1 MKNKILL
8 FAILLILSFNFALFA
23 QQKKYLEGK
32 VYRHQLENGLVVLT
46 MERHLAPY
54 IYHQLTYRVG
64 SRNERLGITG
74 ISHVVEHMMFKG
86 TEKYPK
92 GVASKLISKNGGV
105 FNAFTMNDMTSYYE
119 YLPKNK
125 IELAMDIESDRM
137 QNCIFDPEEFK
148 SEIEVIIQERRM
160 RTESTSNGIAYE
172 MMNAIAYDAHPN
184 RDPIIGWP
192 TDLRNMTRDDAYNYY
207 KTFYT
212 PNNAFLVLV
221 GDFDTD
227 KILELVK
234 KYYGNIPRGPE
245 VPQLKV
251 DLQNQ
256 IVRKTFT
263 LYHNDITQ
271 PTLRMAFHVPNY
283 QHPDAPA
290 LKLIQ
295 RIFSAKARSARLY
308 NRLVEK
314 EKLATAAAGGFG
326 FTKDPTLYQI
336 SIVLKPGVNVDSVEK
351 IVWEEIRKLQDS
363 LVSERELQRAK
374 NRFRF
379 DELTTYTKNADIGAR
394 LSMYENYVS
403 YEFID
408 TFSNRVKSVTRED
421 IQRVM
426 KKYFNPEQVTVAY
439 LYPKGEPTKGV
450 VSDDAE
456 ETETESEEEKF
467 DIFNEKFFF
476 RLPEEILEFI
486 TQIDDEDFDKI
497 LRPIPIAPLVKST
510 KLKNGITVY
519 TIENRLTPTIYV
531 GGVIQP
537 GYIEEAI
544 GNQMPGIVDLMADVI
559 NRGPKSLSYEE
570 FVDKVSFVPFQFS
583 VQGNYRRIYF
593 QGYCL
598 KENLDEMMKVGLE
611 ILKSPRFDEKEIEEL
626 RNRQLIQAKNRYKR
640 TSVQA
645 FYYMFNKIFKDHPY
659 TQYLSTEEALK
670 KISKQDLI
678 NLWEK
683 YFHPK
688 LISIVVLGDY
698 SHKELLKIAEKYFA
712 DLNPKKPAPK
722 LKEMPEV
729 KPLEGKEIKV
739 FTEKDYTQCTIN
751 IGFSPFNNIPD
762 DEEDAVNVL
771 NYILASSALT
781 SRIGVNLRDK
791 QGLIYGIKSELWS
804 TTDGIGYWKFNTKT
818 APHNVDKVIK
828 GIFFEIKNLID
839 NGITDEELK
848 TAKIRLLSLLPLYVE
863 TPDDIASR
871 VFGLIQERKPLDYF
885 DKKAERILKVTKEDV
900 LRLAKKYFTLDR
912 FVIVIDGP
920 IEQKDVDEL
929 LNEL

>member
-1 MKNKILL
+1 MKKLQIIFLIFLLTSNFLLSQKI
-8 FAILLILSFNFALFA
+8 
-23 QQKKYLEGK
+23 KYEEGK
-32 VYRHQLENGLVVLT
+32 IYRHKLDNGLVVFT

-92 GVASKLISKNGGV
+92 GVASKTISKNGGV

-137 QNCIFDPEEFK
+137 MNCVFNPEEFK
-148 SEIEVIIQERRM
+148 SEIEVILQERRM
-160 RTESTSNGIAYE
+160 RTESTSNGIAHE
-172 MMNAIAYDAHPN
+172 MMNAIAFDSHPN
-184 RDPIIGWP
+184 RDPVIGWP
-192 TDLRNMTRDDAYNYY
+192 QDLKSMTRDDAYTYY

-212 PNNAFLVLV
+212 PNNAILVLV
-221 GDFDTD
+221 GDFETE

-234 KYYGNIPRGPE
+234 KYYEKIPKGPE
-245 VPQLKV
+245 VSQLKV
-251 DLQNQ
+251 GEQNQ

-271 PTLRMAFHVPNY
+271 PTLRMAFHIPNY
-283 QHPDAPA
+283 EHPDAPA
-290 LKLIQ
+290 LKLVQ

-314 EKLATAAAGGFG
+314 EKVATMAAGGFG

-336 SIVLKPGVNVDSVEK
+336 TVVLKPEANVDSVEK
-351 IVWEEIRKLQDS
+351 IVWEEIKKLQDS
-363 LVSERELQRAK
+363 LVTERELQKAK

-379 DELTTYTKNADIGAR
+379 DELTSYTKNADIGSR
-394 LSMYENYVS
+394 ISMYENYVN

-408 TFSNRVKSVTRED
+408 TFSNRVKAVTRED

-426 KKYFNPEQVTVAY
+426 QKYFNPEQVTVAY
-439 LYPKGEPTKGV
+439 LYPKGPVKKQ
-450 VSDDAE
+450 E
-456 ETETESEEEKF
+456 EKEEEENGKEES
-467 DIFNEKFFF
+467 NEKIELYDGKFFF
-476 RLPEEILEFI
+476 KMPEEIFDLMN
-486 TQIDDEDFDKI
+486 QISEEDYKDI

-519 TIENRLTPTIYV
+519 TIENHLTPSIYI

-544 GNQMPGIVDLMADVI
+544 GNNNKPGIVDLMMDVI
-559 NRGPKSLSYEE
+559 NRGPKSMTYDE
-570 FVDKVSFVPFQFS
+570 FVEKASFVPFQFS

-598 KENLDEMMKVGLE
+598 KENLDEMMKTGLD
-611 ILKSPRFDEKEIEEL
+611 ILKAPRFDEKEIEEL
-626 RNRQLIQAKNRYKR
+626 RSRHLIQAQNRFKR
-640 TSVQA
+640 TSVKA
-645 FYYMFNKIFKDHPY
+645 FYYMFDKIFKDHPY
-659 TQYLSTEEALK
+659 SQYLSTEESLK
-670 KISKQDLI
+670 KISKQDLMD
-678 NLWEK
+678 LWEK
-683 YFHPK
+683 YFQPK
-688 LISIVVLGDY
+688 LMSIVILGDY
-698 SHKELLKIAEKYFA
+698 SHKEMQKIAEKYFSDFKA
-712 DLNPKKPAPK
+712 KKPLPDYKVMPK
-722 LKEMPEV
+722 V

-751 IGFSPFNNIPD
+751 IGFSPFNDILPE
-762 DEEDAVNVL
+762 EEDAVNVL

-804 TTDGIGYWKFNTKT
+804 KTDGIGYWKFNTKT
-818 APHNVDKVIK
+818 APQNVDKVVK
-828 GIFFEIKNLID
+828 GIFFEIKNLIE
-839 NGITDEELK
+839 NGVTDEELK
-848 TAKIRLLSLLPLYVE
+848 TAKVRMLSLLPLYVE

-871 VFGLIQERKPLDYF
+871 VFDLITDQKPIDYF
-885 DKKAERILKVTKEDV
+885 DKKADRIMKVTKEDV
-900 LRLAKKYFTLDR
+900 VRLAKKYFTLDR
-912 FVIVIDGP
+912 FIIVIDGP
-920 IEQKDVDEL
+920 IEQKDVDGL
-929 LNEL
+929 LEQL

>member
-1 MKNKILL
+1 MKNLFFTLISIL
-8 FAILLILSFNFALFA
+8 FFILSNTDLPA
-23 QQKKYLEGK
+23 QQKKYEEGK

-92 GVASKLISKNGGV
+92 GVASKTISKNGGV

-137 QNCIFDPEEFK
+137 QNCIFDPDEFK
-148 SEIEVIIQERRM
+148 SEVEVVIQERRM
-160 RTESTSNGIAYE
+160 RTESTSNGIAHE

-184 RDPIIGWP
+184 RDPVIGWP
-192 TDLRNMTRDDAYNYY
+192 TDLRSITRDDAFTYY

-212 PNNAFLVLV
+212 PNNSILVLV
-221 GDFDTD
+221 GDFETE
-227 KILELVK
+227 KIIELVK
-234 KYYGNIPRGPE
+234 KYYGKIPPGPD
-245 VPQLKV
+245 VPKLNV

-263 LYHNDITQ
+263 LYHNDVTQ
-271 PTLRMAFHVPNY
+271 PVLRMAFHVPNY

-290 LKLIQ
+290 LKLVQ
-295 RIFSAKARSARLY
+295 RIFTAKARSARLY

-336 SIVLKPGVNVDSVEK
+336 SIVLKPDVNVDSVEK
-351 IVWEEIRKLQDS
+351 IVWEEIKKLQDS
-363 LVSERELQRAK
+363 LVTERELQKAK

-379 DELTTYTKNADIGAR
+379 DELTSYTKNADIGSR
-394 LSMYENYVS
+394 LSLYENYVN

-439 LYPKGEPTKGV
+439 LYPKNPQKSEKE
-450 VSDDAE
+450 DE
-456 ETETESEEEKF
+456 ELKEEQEEKIDVFDGKFYFKPEEVLIDLVNQIEEEDFK
-467 DIFNEKFFF
+467 DILK
-476 RLPEEILEFI
+476 
-486 TQIDDEDFDKI
+486 
-497 LRPIPIAPLVKST
+497 PISIAPLVKSS

-519 TIENRLTPTIYV
+519 TIENHLTPSIYI
-531 GGVIQP
+531 GGVVQP
-537 GYIEEAI
+537 GFIEEAI
-544 GNQMPGIVDLMADVI
+544 GNQKPGIVDLLTDVI
-559 NRGPKSLSYEE
+559 NRGPKNLTYDE
-570 FVDKVSFVPFQFS
+570 FIDKVSFVPFQFS
-583 VQGNYRRIYF
+583 VQANYRRIYF

-598 KENLDEMMKVGLE
+598 KDDLNEMMKTALD
-611 ILKSPRFDEKEIEEL
+611 ILKVPRFDDREIEEL
-626 RNRQLIQAKNRYKR
+626 RSRHLIQARNRFKR
-640 TSVQA
+640 TNVKA

-659 TQYLSTEEALK
+659 SQYLSTEEALN
-670 KISKQDLI
+670 KITKEDLI
-678 NLWEK
+678 QLWNK
-683 YFHPK
+683 YFQPE
-688 LISIVVLGDY
+688 LMSVVIMGDY
-698 SHKELLKIAEKYFA
+698 SHKELIKIAEKYFSEF
-712 DLNPKKPAPK
+712 KTRKPVPDYK
-722 LKEMPEV
+722 IMPEV

-751 IGFSPFNNIPD
+751 IGFSPFNNIPAE
-762 DEEDAVNVL
+762 EEDAVNVL

-818 APHNVDKVIK
+818 APQNVDKVIK
-828 GIFFEIKNLID
+828 GIFSEIKNLIG

-848 TAKIRLLSLLPLYVE
+848 TAKVRLLSLLPLYVE

-871 VFGLIQERKPLDYF
+871 VFELIQEGKPLDYF
-885 DKKAERILKVTKEDV
+885 DKKADRILKVTSDDV
-900 LRLAKKYFTLDR
+900 IRLAKKYFTLDR
-912 FVIVIDGP
+912 FIIVIDGP
-920 IEQKDVDEL
+920 IEQKDVDHL

>member
-1 MKNKILL
+1 MKKLIFAYLCLSLFIL
-8 FAILLILSFNFALFA
+8 FSTAIQA
-23 QQKKYLEGK
+23 QQKKYEEGK

-92 GVASKLISKNGGV
+92 GVASKTISKNGGV

-137 QNCIFDPEEFK
+137 QNCVFNPDEFK

-160 RTESTSNGIAYE
+160 RTESTSNGIAHE

-184 RDPIIGWP
+184 RDPVIGWP
-192 TDLRNMTRDDAYNYY
+192 TDLRNMTRDDAYTYY

-221 GDFDTD
+221 GDFETE

-234 KYYGNIPRGPE
+234 KYYGKIPKGPE
-245 VPQLKV
+245 VPKLNV

-290 LKLIQ
+290 LKLVQ
-295 RIFSAKARSARLY
+295 RIFTAKARSARLY

-336 SIVLKPGVNVDSVEK
+336 TIVLKPDVNPDSVEK
-351 IVWEEIRKLQDS
+351 IVWEEIQKLQDS
-363 LVSERELQRAK
+363 LVTERELQKAK

-379 DELTTYTKNADIGAR
+379 DELTSYTKNADIGSR
-394 LSMYENYVS
+394 LSLYENYVN

-426 KKYFNPEQVTVAY
+426 KKYFNPEQVTIAY
-439 LYPKGEPTKGV
+439 LYPKGPVKEVKTT
-450 VSDDAE
+450 E
-456 ETETESEEEKF
+456 ENEEENKDDKLELYQDKF
-467 DIFNEKFFF
+467 YFK
-476 RLPEEILEFI
+476 PEEELIELISQVEEEEFK
-486 TQIDDEDFDKI
+486 DI
-497 LRPIPIAPLVKST
+497 LRPIPIAPLVKT
-510 KLKNGITVY
+510 AKLKNGITVY
-519 TIENRLTPTIYV
+519 TIENRLTPSIYI

-537 GYIEEAI
+537 GYIEEAV
-544 GNQMPGIVDLMADVI
+544 GNQKPGIVDLLSDVI
-559 NRGPKSLSYEE
+559 NRGPKNMTYDE
-570 FVDKVSFVPFQFS
+570 FIDKASFVPFQFS

-598 KENLDEMMKVGLE
+598 KENLDEMMKTGLD

-626 RNRQLIQAKNRYKR
+626 RDRHLIQAKNRYKR
-640 TSVQA
+640 TGVKA
-645 FYYMFNKIFKDHPY
+645 FYYMFDKIFRDHPY
-659 TQYLSTEEALK
+659 SQYLSTEESLNN
-670 KISKQDLI
+670 ISKEDLI
-678 NLWEK
+678 NLWNK

-688 LISIVVLGDY
+688 LMSIVILGDY
-698 SHKELLKIAEKYFA
+698 SHQEMMKLAEKYFSDFNA
-712 DLNPKKPAPK
+712 KKPVPAYKVMPK
-722 LKEMPEV
+722 V
-729 KPLEGKEIKV
+729 KPLEDKEIKV

-751 IGFSPFNNIPD
+751 IGFSPFNDISA

-818 APHNVDKVIK
+818 APQNVEKVIK
-828 GIFFEIKNLID
+828 GIFSEIRNLID

-848 TAKIRLLSLLPLYVE
+848 TAKVRLLSLLPLYVE

-871 VFGLIQERKPLDYF
+871 VFELIQDGKPLDYF
-885 DKKAERILKVTKEDV
+885 DKKADRILKVTKDDV
-900 LRLAKKYFTLDR
+900 VRLAKKYFTLDR
-912 FVIVIDGP
+912 FIIVIDGP
-920 IEQKDVDEL
+920 IEQKDVDGLLSEL
-929 LNEL
+929 

>member
-1 MKNKILL
+1 MKKLKILIL
-8 FAILLILSFNFALFA
+8 FVLMTSTLLHS
-23 QQKKYLEGK
+23 QKIKYEEGK

-92 GVASKLISKNGGV
+92 GVTSKTISKNGGV

-137 QNCIFDPEEFK
+137 MNCIFDPEEFK

-160 RTESTSNGIAYE
+160 RIESTSNGIANE
-172 MMNAIAYDAHPN
+172 MMNAIAFDSHPN
-184 RDPIIGWP
+184 RDPVIGWP
-192 TDLRNMTRDDAYNYY
+192 YDLKNITRDDAYTYY
-207 KTFYT
+207 KTFYI

-221 GDFDTD
+221 GDFETE

-234 KYYGNIPRGPE
+234 KYYGKIPKGPE
-245 VPQLKV
+245 IPQLKIGE
-251 DLQNQ
+251 QNQ
-256 IVRKTFT
+256 VVRKTFT

-283 QHPDAPA
+283 EHPDAPA
-290 LKLIQ
+290 LKLVQ
-295 RIFSAKARSARLY
+295 RLFTAKARSARLY
-308 NRLVEK
+308 DRLVEK
-314 EKLATAAAGGFG
+314 EKVATMAAGGFG

-336 SIVLKPGVNVDSVEK
+336 TVVLKPDAKVDSVEK
-351 IVWEEIRKLQDS
+351 IVWEEIKKLQDS
-363 LVSERELQRAK
+363 LVTEKELQKAK

-379 DELTTYTKNADIGAR
+379 DELTSYTKNADIGSR
-394 LSMYENYVS
+394 ISLYENYVN

-408 TFSNRVKSVTRED
+408 TFSNRVKAVTRED

-439 LYPKGEPTKGV
+439 LYPKGPVKKQDEK
-450 VSDDAE
+450 E
-456 ETETESEEEKF
+456 EENEENGEEEKIELYDSKFYFKLPNEIF
-467 DIFNEKFFF
+467 DLMIQVD
-476 RLPEEILEFI
+476 EEDYKDIL
-486 TQIDDEDFDKI
+486 K
-497 LRPIPIAPLVKST
+497 PIPIAPLVKSL

-519 TIENRLTPTIYV
+519 TIENHLTPSIYI

-544 GNQMPGIVDLMADVI
+544 GNNKPGIVDLLSDVI
-559 NRGPKSLSYEE
+559 NRGPKNMTYEE
-570 FVDKVSFVPFQFS
+570 FIEKASFVPFQFS

-598 KENLDEMMKVGLE
+598 KENLDEMMQTGLD
-611 ILKSPRFDEKEIEEL
+611 ILKAPRFDDKEIEDL
-626 RNRQLIQAKNRYKR
+626 RNRNLIQAKNRYKR
-640 TSVQA
+640 TSVKA
-645 FYYMFNKIFKDHPY
+645 FYYMFNKIFDGHPY
-659 TQYLSTEEALK
+659 SQYLSTEESLN
-670 KISKQDLI
+670 KITKQDLI
-678 NLWEK
+678 DLWNK
-683 YFHPK
+683 YFQPK
-688 LISIVVLGDY
+688 LMSVVILGDY
-698 SHKELLKIAEKYFA
+698 SHKEMQKIAEKYFS
-712 DLNPKKPAPK
+712 DFKSKNQPPDYKVMPK
-722 LKEMPEV
+722 V

-739 FTEKDYTQCTIN
+739 FPEKDYTQCTIN
-751 IGFSPFNNIPD
+751 IGFSPFNDIPD

-791 QGLIYGIKSELWS
+791 QGLIYGIKSELWK

-818 APHNVDKVIK
+818 APQNVDKVIK
-828 GIFFEIKNLID
+828 GIFSEIKNLIE

-848 TAKIRLLSLLPLYVE
+848 TAKVRLLSLLPLYVE

-871 VFGLIQERKPLDYF
+871 VFELIQDGKPLDYF
-885 DKKAERILKVTKEDV
+885 DKKADRIIKVTKNDV
-900 LRLAKKYFTLDR
+900 VKLAKKYFTLDR
-912 FVIVIDGP
+912 FIIVIDGP
-920 IEQKDVDEL
+920 IEQKDVDGLIEQL
-929 LNEL
+929 

>member
-1 MKNKILL
+1 MKKNILFISIIL
-8 FAILLILSFNFALFA
+8 FFISNSFLFS
-23 QQKKYLEGK
+23 QQKKYEEGK
-32 VYRHQLENGLVVLT
+32 VYRHQLENGLIVLT

-92 GVASKLISKNGGV
+92 GVASKTISKNGGV

-137 QNCIFDPEEFK
+137 QNCIFDPDEFK
-148 SEIEVIIQERRM
+148 SEIEVILQERRM
-160 RTESTSNGIAYE
+160 RTESTSNGIAHE
-172 MMNAIAYDAHPN
+172 MMNAIAFDAHPN

-192 TDLRNMTRDDAYNYY
+192 NDLRNMTRDDAYTYY

-212 PNNAFLVLV
+212 PNNAFIVLV
-221 GDFDTD
+221 GDFETE
-227 KILELVK
+227 KILDLVK
-234 KYYGNIPRGPE
+234 KYYGKIPKGPE
-245 VPQLKV
+245 VPKLNV

-290 LKLIQ
+290 LKIVQ
-295 RIFSAKARSARLY
+295 RIFTAKARSARLY
-308 NRLVEK
+308 DRLVEK

-336 SIVLKPGVNVDSVEK
+336 SVVLKPNVSFDSVEK
-351 IVWEEIRKLQDS
+351 IIWEEIKRLQDS

-374 NRFRF
+374 NKFKF
-379 DELTTYTKNADIGAR
+379 DELTTYTKNADIGSR
-394 LSMYENYVS
+394 LSMYENYVN

-408 TFSNRVKSVTRED
+408 TFYNRVKNVTREE

-426 KKYFNPEQVTVAY
+426 KKYFNSDQVTIAY
-439 LYPKGEPTKGV
+439 LYPKGDGIKEIKTQEE
-450 VSDDAE
+450 SED
-456 ETETESEEEKF
+456 ETEEKFDLEDQKFYFKIPDEIFDFMVNIEEEKF
-467 DIFNEKFFF
+467 
-476 RLPEEILEFI
+476 EE
-486 TQIDDEDFDKI
+486 I
-497 LRPIPIAPLVKST
+497 LRPIPIAPLIKT
-510 KLKNGITVY
+510 AKLKNGITVY
-519 TIENRLTPTIYV
+519 TIENRLTPSIYI

-537 GYIEEAI
+537 GYIEEAV
-544 GNQMPGIVDLMADVI
+544 GDNKPGIMDLLVSTI
-559 NRGPKSLSYEE
+559 NRGPKNMTYDEYVDLS
-570 FVDKVSFVPFQFS
+570 SFIPVQFS
-583 VQGNYRRIYF
+583 VQGNYRKIYF

-598 KENLDEMMKVGLE
+598 KENLDDLMKIGLDV
-611 ILKSPRFDEKEIEEL
+611 LNKPRFNESEIEEL
-626 RNRQLIQAKNRYKR
+626 RSRLIIQAKNRFKK
-640 TSVQA
+640 TNVQA
-645 FYYMFNKIFKDHPY
+645 FYYMFNKIFRDHPY
-659 TQYLSTEEALK
+659 SQYLSTEESLR
-670 KISKQDLI
+670 KISTEDLI
-678 NLWEK
+678 NLWNK

-688 LISIVVLGDY
+688 LMSLVILGDY
-698 SHKELLKIAEKYFA
+698 SHKEMLKIAEKYFSSF
-712 DLNPKKPAPK
+712 DYKKPVPDYKKMLPAK
-722 LKEMPEV
+722 A
-729 KPLEGKEIKV
+729 LEDKEIKV

-751 IGFSPFNNIPD
+751 IGFSPFNDISD
-762 DEEDAVNVL
+762 DEEEAVNVL

-781 SRIGVNLRDK
+781 SRIGINLRDK

-818 APHNVDKVIK
+818 APQNVEKVIK
-828 GIFFEIKNLID
+828 GIFSEIKNLID
-839 NGITDEELK
+839 NGVTDEELK
-848 TAKIRLLSLLPLYVE
+848 NAKVRLLSLLPLYVE

-871 VFGLIQERKPLDYF
+871 VFELIQQGKPLDYF
-885 DKKAERILKVTKEDV
+885 DKKADRILKVTKEDV
-900 LRLAKKYFTLDR
+900 LRVAKKYFTLDR
-912 FVIVIDGP
+912 FIIVVDGP
-920 IEQKDVDEL
+920 IEQKELNHL